1 MLLLDGF
8 MYFEHQLSF
17 VFLLYYLVAFHIT
30 TIFILLIR
38 ERLYY

>member
-1 MLLLDGF
+1 MSLLDGF
-8 MYFEHQLSF
+8 IYFEHQLYF

>member
-1 MLLLDGF
+1 MSLLDGF

-17 VFLLYYLVAFHIT
+17 IFLLYYSVAFHIM

-38 ERLYY
+38 ARLYY